1 MEMVPEDHAPA
12 LRPALGQRGEGWG
25 RRGIPA
31 SDFGKFDTGDYASF
45 HEERSSGEGYLVR
58 PGLDDQRFGA
68 VLAGG
73 FGPGWPEFP
82 LPFCFGAL
90 TGL

>member
-1 MEMVPEDHAPA
+1 MEMVPEGHALA
-12 LRPALGQRGEGWG
+12 LRPAIGQRGEGWG
-25 RRGIPA
+25 RRDIPA
-31 SDFGKFDTGDYASF
+31 WDFRKSDAGDCCSIQ
-45 HEERSSGEGYLVR
+45 EERATLPGYLVR
-58 PGLDDQRFGA
+58 PGPDDQRFGA